1 MHWRDVIKR
10 PVITEKSSY
19 QAADLEQYVFVVD
32 LKANKIQI
40 KEAVEKAFD
49 VSVGKVRVANMPAKR
64 ARSYRTRRMRTRKPA
79 YKKAIVTLDD
89 GSIDLFEGVG

>member
-19 QAADLEQYVFVVD
+19 QAADLEQYVFVVA

-64 ARSYRTRRMRTRKPA
+64 ARSYRTRRMRIRKPA